1 MALVILRM
9 LSILVSRWRGCDQ
22 KTESSWIARV
32 TADTIQKSG
41 IVRYCKEL
49 LHMLRATWRCQAE
62 ENETVGG
69 ANNLGAP
76 AQAPLPAPVI
86 PETLGTSLLK
96 PYPVSNP
103 PDFSPFFLKQYIKSH
118 SNDILEELPLL
129 LSEMALRL
137 PYQVKKVMSQ
147 QSIFDHVSH
156 ILSCC
161 SP

>member
-9 LSILVSRWRGCDQ
+9 LSILVSRWKGADQ
-22 KTESSWIARV
+22 KTESCWIANV
-32 TADTIQKSG
+32 TANTIQVSG

-49 LHMLRATWRCQAE
+49 LHMLRSTWRGLPE
-62 ENETVGG
+62 ENES
-69 ANNLGAP
+69 ASSP
-76 AQAPLPAPVI
+76 ASFVALATAAPAPVT

-103 PDFSPFFLKQYIKSH
+103 PDYAPFFLKQYIRTH

-137 PYQVKKVMSQ
+137 PYQVKKVLSQ
-147 QSIFDHVSH
+147 QSIFDKV
-156 ILSCC
+156 C
-161 SP
+161 